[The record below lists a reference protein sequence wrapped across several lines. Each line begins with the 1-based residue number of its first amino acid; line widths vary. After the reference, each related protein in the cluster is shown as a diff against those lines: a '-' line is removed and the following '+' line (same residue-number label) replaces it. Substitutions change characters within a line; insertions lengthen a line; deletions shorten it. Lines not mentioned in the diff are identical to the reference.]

1 MNQIVF
7 HPKMSNICW
16 FHLLKYD
23 DLLLLFVIYD
33 SKRREFG
40 VWTEALSLF
49 FIHFECLKGYLINC
63 ENILHINR

>member
-33 SKRREFG
+33 SKRRDFG

-49 FIHFECLKGYLINC
+49 FIHFDIF
-63 ENILHINR
+63 